1 MNPARLKI
9 NLRRREKM
17 ARIFDVV
24 EYPNEMVGEIV
35 HRFPE
40 TGAGDFR
47 IGSQVIVREAQNVV
61 FFRDGNALD
70 VFGPGRHTIATAN
83 IPLITQSVQDILTG
97 GKTVFTAEVYY
108 VSMREFANEKW
119 GTPQPIIVR
128 NPGMGLGV
136 ALLQGFGTYSFQ
148 VSDPQLFVT
157 KVVGT
162 QGAYRTVEIEERLRT
177 MLLSKLQ
184 DLLGETT
191 GKKSVVELI
200 GLTEEL
206 GAGVRAK
213 AQDDFAA
220 IGMTLKSFY
229 IGNLKPSDKSAQE
242 LRDMGMLD
250 MNVYT
255 QLQAA
260 DAMRDAANNQSGGAG
275 LTAGIG
281 AGMGIGNLMGQALQG
296 GMQAQPQQQ
305 TAPSAGAANGGMP
318 DVMTPAEAAAV
329 LRVSEEDV
337 IAAITAGDLKAK
349 KLGSAYRIS
358 KSSLEEFL
366 KS

>member
-1 MNPARLKI
+1 
-9 NLRRREKM
+9 M
-17 ARIFDVV
+17 ARIFDVI
-24 EYPNEMVGEIV
+24 EYPNEMADEIV

-40 TGAGDFR
+40 EGIGDFR
-47 IGSQVIVREAQNVV
+47 VGSQVIVRESQSAV

-70 VFGPGRHTIATAN
+70 VFKPGRHTISTAN
-83 IPLITQSVQDILTG
+83 VPLLIDWI
-97 GKTVFTAEVYY
+97 GKAFNDRTPFPAEVYF
-108 VSMREFANEKW
+108 VSRKEFANRKW

-148 VSDPQLFVT
+148 VNDPQQFVT
-157 KVVGT
+157 QIVGT
-162 QGAYRTVEIEERLRT
+162 QGAYQSSEIEERLRT

-184 DLLGETT
+184 DVLGET
-191 GKKSVVELI
+191 GAKHSVPELI

-220 IGMTLKSFY
+220 IGLTLKSFY
-229 IGNLKPSDKSAQE
+229 VGNLKPSDKSAQE

-250 MNVYT
+250 MATYT

-260 DAMRDAANNQSGGAG
+260 DAMRDAASNPSGGAG

-281 AGMGIGNLMGQALQG
+281 AGMGIGNLMQQA
-296 GMQAQPQQQ
+296 
-305 TAPSAGAANGGMP
+305 SAGAMQGQSAGGKSATIP
-318 DVMTPAEAAAV
+318 DVMTPAEAAAI
-329 LRVSEEDV
+329 LKVSEEDV
-337 IAAITAGDLKAK
+337 VAAINDKSLKAK
-349 KLGSAYRIS
+349 KMGNAYRIS
-358 KSSLEEFL
+358 KESLEEFL
-366 KS
+366 KG

>member
-1 MNPARLKI
+1 
-9 NLRRREKM
+9 M
-17 ARIFDVV
+17 ARIFDVI
-24 EYPNEMVGEIV
+24 EYPNEMADEIV
-35 HRFPE
+35 HRFPDDNSI
-40 TGAGDFR
+40 GDYR
-47 IGSQVIVREAQNVV
+47 VGSQVIVREAQSAV

-70 VFGPGRHTIATAN
+70 VFKAGRHTIATAN
-83 IPLITQSVQDILTG
+83 IPMVINFI
-97 GKTVFTAEVYY
+97 GKAFNDRTPFPAEVYF
-108 VSMREFANEKW
+108 VSMKEFANKKW

-148 VSDPQLFVT
+148 VSDPQMFVT
-157 KVVGT
+157 KIVGT
-162 QGAYRTVEIEERLRT
+162 QGAFRTADIEERLRT

-184 DLLGETT
+184 DILGETAA
-191 GKKSVVELI
+191 KHAVPEMI
-200 GLTEEL
+200 GLTEEI

-213 AQDDFAA
+213 AQDDFEAM
-220 IGMTLKSFY
+220 GLTLKTFY
-229 IGNLKPSDKSAQE
+229 VGNLKPSDKSAQE

-250 MNVYT
+250 MATYT

-260 DAMRDAANNQSGGAG
+260 DSMRDAANNQSGGAG

-296 GMQAQPQQQ
+296 GMQNNQQGG
-305 TAPSAGAANGGMP
+305 SNGGGSNSAAGGIP
-318 DVMTPAEAAAV
+318 DVMTPSEAAAI
-329 LRVSEEDV
+329 LKVSEEDV
-337 IAAITAGDLKAK
+337 KAAIADGSLKAK

-358 KSSLEEFL
+358 KESLEEFL